1 MGGPSDGKGRS
12 SPASRA
18 PPLTGPCL
26 RIVPPAPIAVAKAP
40 PTEAPPNASIV
51 ILNALHAIAQQLT
64 RIEGAVIGLD
74 HRISA
79 IERFLAMTERDDPL
93 L

>member
-12 SPASRA
+12 YPAFKA
-18 PPLTGPCL
+18 P
-26 RIVPPAPIAVAKAP
+26 PPAPIAVAKAP